1 MAKYIEEYELKAK
14 SDPSCAA
21 YLKSLNY
28 TYGPYNRLLP
38 FVFNYFETFDDEDD
52 KDKIAM
58 IKHMLQ
64 NVISPQGFT
73 FLGYL
78 A

>member
-1 MAKYIEEYELKAK
+1 MK
-14 SDPSCAA
+14 SDPKSAA
-21 YLKSLNY
+21 YLKDLEF
-28 TYGPYNRLLP
+28 TQGPYNRLCP
-38 FVFNYFETFDDEDD
+38 FVFNYFETFEDEDD
-52 KDKIAM
+52 PDKIAM